1 MTQTAE
7 PSLTRTAIAPTAD
20 AAAEPTGDPDIDPR
34 SKTGTEPLHVD
45 TSAAAPFV
53 ERHIGPSPSDIEAM
67 LEVVGQPSLDALVDA
82 AVPGSIR
89 VQRALRLDAAPSEA
103 AVVRELRGLANL
115 NTVMRSMIGLGYY
128 GTQTPPVVQRNV
140 LENPAWYTAYTPY
153 QPEISQ
159 GRLEAL
165 LNFQTVVSDLT
176 GLSLAGASLLD
187 ESTAVAEAMT
197 LMRRTT
203 TSAADAVLLVD
214 AHTLPQSIAVT
225 RTRALPLGLDVVV
238 VQGLDHV
245 DSLDALRVAAGDRD
259 VFGVVVQYP
268 GADGELRDF
277 RALTAVAHEHGA
289 LVTAAADL
297 LALTL
302 ATPPGE
308 WGADIAVGTTQRFGV
323 PMAFGGPHAGYMSV
337 RPGLERS
344 MPGRLVG
351 VSVDSAGHPAYRLAL
366 QTREQ
371 HIRREKATSNI
382 CTAQVLLA
390 VMASMYAVW
399 HGPAGLAAI
408 ARRTHGYARAL
419 AAGLQHGGVDVVTGA
434 FFDTVTVRAPGQAD
448 DIIGEAVARGVN
460 LRRIDD
466 DTLSMSTDETTTGE
480 DLLAVWG
487 AFGVAGG
494 EPAPDESEPDW
505 WQGATRTSDYLT
517 HPVFHAHHSETAMLR
532 YLRRLSDRDFALDR
546 GMIPLGS
553 CTMKLNATTEMVA
566 ITWPEFAN
574 LHPFAP
580 ANQTEGIRTLVA
592 DLSAWLCEI
601 TGYDAVSLQPNAGSQ
616 GELAG
621 LLAIHAYHEA
631 NGESHRRVCLIPAS
645 AHGTNAASAV
655 MAGLKVVVVAT
666 DTSSGNVDLHDLRA
680 KVEQHRDDLAAVMVT
695 YPSTHGVYE
704 DTIGELCALVHD
716 AGGQVY
722 VDGANL
728 NALVGLAQPGKFG
741 ADVSHLNLHKTF
753 CIPHGGGGPGVGP
766 VGVRSHLAPYLPN
779 HPLTPDAGPA
789 TGVGPISGAPY
800 GSAGI
805 LPISW
810 AYVRLMGGVGL
821 TRATEVAVLNAN
833 YIAARLREHYPVLY
847 SGHDGIVAHECILDV
862 RSITRETGVT
872 VDDVAKRLVDY
883 GFHAPT
889 MSFPVAGTL
898 MVEPTESEDKGEID
912 RFCDAMIAIRGEIA
926 TVARGEVAV
935 ADSMLRHA
943 PHTSLAIA
951 GEWDHGYDRV
961 SASFPVGVSA
971 PDKYWPP
978 VGRIDGAYGDRH
990 LICSCPPPEAFED

>member
-1 MTQTAE
+1 VTQTAE
-7 PSLTRTAIAPTAD
+7 PSTTHTDSSDGADGAPQSGRGG
-20 AAAEPTGDPDIDPR
+20 AA
-34 SKTGTEPLHVD
+34 PLHVD
-45 TSAAAPFV
+45 TGHPAPFV
-53 ERHIGPSPSDIEAM
+53 ERHIGPSPSDVDAM
-67 LEVVGQPSLDALVDA
+67 LAVVGRPSLDALVDA
-82 AVPGSIR
+82 AVPGNIR
-89 VQRALRLDAAPSEA
+89 VQRALRLDAAPSES

-128 GTQTPPVVQRNV
+128 GTVTPPVVQRNV

-176 GLSLAGASLLD
+176 GLPIAGASLLD

-203 TSAADAVLLVD
+203 KATADAVLLVD
-214 AHTLPQSIAVT
+214 RHTLPQSVAVT
-225 RTRALPLGLDVVV
+225 RTRALPLGIEVVWADVKSI
-238 VQGLDHV
+238 
-245 DSLDALRVAAGDRD
+245 DSVEALRAAAGDRD

-277 RALTAVAHEHGA
+277 RALTAAAHEHGS

-337 RPGLERS
+337 RAGLERS

-408 ARRTHGYARAL
+408 AARTHGYARTL
-419 AAGLQHGGVDVVTGA
+419 AAGLRDGGVEVVTRA
-434 FFDTVTVRAPGQAD
+434 FFDTVTVRTPGQAD
-448 DIIGEAVARGVN
+448 DIVREAVARGVN
-460 LRRIDD
+460 LRRVDD
-466 DTLSMSTDETTTGE
+466 DTLSISTDETTTGE

-494 EPAPDESEPDW
+494 EPLPDESAPSW
-505 WQGATRTSDYLT
+505 WAGATRTSDYLT
-517 HPVFHAHHSETAMLR
+517 HPVFHTHHSETAMLR

-580 ANQTEGIRTLVA
+580 ENQTEGIRTLVA

-655 MAGLKVVVVAT
+655 MAGLKVVVVGT
-666 DTSSGNVDLHDLRA
+666 DKASGNVDLDDLRA

-779 HPLTPDAGPA
+779 HPLTPHAGPA

-833 YIAARLREHYPVLY
+833 YVAARLRDHYPVLY

-862 RSITRETGVT
+862 RGITKDTGVS
-872 VDDVAKRLVDY
+872 VDDIAKRLIDY

-912 RFCDAMIAIRGEIA
+912 RFCDAMVAIRGEIDA
-926 TVARGEVAV
+926 IGRGEVAV

-943 PHTSLAIA
+943 PHTSLSIA
-951 GEWDHGYDRV
+951 GEWDHGYDRT
-961 SASFPVGVSA
+961 AAAFPVGVSA

-990 LICSCPPPEAFED
+990 LVCNCPPPEAFEE